1 MSARPSV
8 LTDPEQLKE
17 LLGVPFTPEQMAC
30 ITAPP
35 APQVIVA
42 GAGSGKTTVMAAR
55 VVWLVGTGAVAPE
68 QVLGL
73 TFTNKAAGELAER
86 VRTALARAGISDPD
100 PSPAEADSAG
110 GEPRISTYHAFA
122 GQLLKDHGLRI
133 GLEPSSRLLADAT
146 RFQLA
151 ARVLRE
157 APGPYPSLTKSVPD
171 LVSDLLALDGEL
183 SEHLVPPE
191 RLRAYDTEL
200 LSALADVKL
209 SNEDLRKVPETVRGR
224 LELLELVSR
233 YRAAKRSRDL
243 LDFGDQIALSA
254 QLATTRPEVGALLRE
269 EFRVVLLDEYQDTS
283 VAQRLLLSGL
293 FGGGTGHAVTAVGD
307 PCQAIYGWRGASV
320 ANLDDFPEHFP
331 YADGRPATR
340 FSLSENRRSGG
351 RLLDLANELAA
362 PLRAMH
368 EGVEALRPAPGAER
382 DGSVRCALLETHA
395 QELDWIGD
403 SIAHL
408 VRTGTEPREIA
419 VLCRSGG
426 DFARIQAVLV
436 ERDVPVEVVGLS
448 GLLHLP
454 EVADLVAVCEV
465 LQDPGANAALV
476 RLLIGP
482 RWRIG
487 ARDLALLGRRARTL
501 ISRAPS
507 SSDDDRLA
515 AAVEGVDPAEI
526 VSLADALETFLD
538 GAGQSAP
545 DQLPFSAAA
554 RVRFAHLAQEL
565 RDLRR
570 SLSDPL
576 MDVLHRVLSTTG
588 LDVELASSPH
598 ALAAR
603 RRETLSSFMDVA
615 AGFASLDGEASL
627 LAFLAF
633 LRTAAQYEKGL
644 DHALPGGE
652 NTVKVLTAHKSK
664 GLEWDVVVVPDLSAG
679 SFPKEKAPEVWT
691 SYPKVLPYALRG
703 DAPTLPPTPDWTS
716 PGLRA
721 FKSAL
726 KSHKAVEE
734 LRLGYVTFTRPRSL
748 LLASGHW
755 WGPTQK
761 KRRGPSTFLSAL
773 YEHCAAGHGE
783 IEAWADTPAPD
794 AENPALSTDTTPDHS
809 WPLPLDPTSLT
820 LRREAATLVE
830 SYLHPPS
837 TTGDRGAAG
846 YPGTQG
852 HPGRRGAAGYQG
864 AEGHPGTPGHLGH
877 LGDADHPGTRGRRGG
892 AGYPGTPD
900 GPEYRASRNHQTSP
914 EDPYLWPPHCEDP
927 AYDEEPP
934 APWPDPADEP
944 AGTALPWPDS
954 AGGAARADA
963 PWPDPAEEPAAA
975 EAARPQAG
983 AGRGRAVPAAAG
995 GTPQG
1000 VRGTAPVSGRGGVG
1014 EEEAPPPPDDL
1025 WPGDGYRAAPGP
1037 RPTDPADAL
1046 WPEDDT
1052 WAAPKPHPRPA
1063 APGGDDA
1070 LWPEGTEG
1078 PAPRPYPSAPADD
1091 LWPEAGDLARRRP
1104 RSAASAPADDLWPE
1118 DNDGTAPRPYP
1129 SAPADDLWPEAEDLA
1144 RPRPRPA
1151 APAPDPDDLWPE
1163 AEAEAEA
1170 GAADGDWAAARPR
1183 PRPATPGR
1191 TDAPWPEAGPT
1202 PGPLTPED
1210 ARAIASWDRD
1220 LDALEGE
1227 LRRAREAVRDVELPS
1242 ALSASQLLRLASD
1255 EQGFVRDLA
1264 RPMPKPPQPAARQGT
1279 RFHAWVESR
1288 FDELPLPHLDVLDPL
1303 TDLPGAQPPGGDG
1316 SDQDIAD
1323 EADLDALKAAFER
1336 SPYADRTPYRME
1348 VPVQLTLAGR
1358 VIRGRID
1365 AVYRTTDAGAD
1376 ADADGTGTTYEIVDW
1391 KTGRTT
1397 EADPLQLAV
1406 YRLAWAEATNTPLA
1420 QVTAVFLHVRSGRVI
1435 RPRNLPDRAR
1445 LEQILQGKTD
1455 TESDHRTDG

>member
-1 MSARPSV
+1 M
-8 LTDPEQLKE
+8 TDPEQLKE
-17 LLGVPFTPEQMAC
+17 LLGIPFTPEQMAC

-133 GLEPSSRLLADAT
+133 GLEPSARLLADAT

-157 APGPYPSLTKSVPD
+157 APGPYPALTKSVPD

-209 SNEDLRKVPETVRGR
+209 SNEDLRKVPEAVRGR
-224 LELLELVSR
+224 LELLELTER

-254 QLATTRPEVGALLRE
+254 RLATTRPEVGALLRE

-331 YADGRPATR
+331 YADGSPATR

-362 PLRAMH
+362 PLRALH

-395 QELDWIGD
+395 QELDWIAD
-403 SIAHL
+403 SVAHL

-501 ISRAPS
+501 ISRSSHSS

-576 MDVLHRVLSTTG
+576 MDVLHRVLATTG

-627 LAFLAF
+627 LAFLGF

-679 SFPKEKAPEVWT
+679 SFPKEKAPEAWT
-691 SYPKVLPYALRG
+691 SYAKVLPYALRG
-703 DAPTLPPTPDWTS
+703 DAPTLPPTPEWTS
-716 PGLRA
+716 PGLRS

-761 KRRGPSTFLSAL
+761 KPRGPSAFLTAL

-783 IEAWADTPAPD
+783 IEAWADAPEPD
-794 AENPALSTDTTPDHS
+794 AENPSLSTDTTPDHS
-809 WPLPLDPTSLT
+809 WPLPLDPASLT

-830 SYLHPPS
+830 SYLHPP
-837 TTGDRGAAG
+837 R
-846 YPGTQG
+846 P
-852 HPGRRGAAGYQG
+852 
-864 AEGHPGTPGHLGH
+864 TP
-877 LGDADHPGTRGRRGG
+877 
-892 AGYPGTPD
+892 
-900 GPEYRASRNHQTSP
+900 PEP
-914 EDPYLWPPHCEDP
+914 DPYLWPPHCEDP

-934 APWPDPADEP
+934 YPAPTPTPWPPHPANASATTPTSQRAGTDGSATAATPDPDPADASASAAIDGPWPDPVDGP
-944 AGTALPWPDS
+944 AG
-954 AGGAARADA
+954 ADG
-963 PWPDPAEEPAAA
+963 
-975 EAARPQAG
+975 RPQARTG
-983 AGRGRAVPAAAG
+983 PGVPGRAVPAAG
-995 GTPQG
+995 GGPPG
-1000 VRGTAPVSGRGGVG
+1000 VRGAAPVSGRGGVG

-1025 WPGDGYRAAPGP
+1025 WPDDGDQAWAAPG
-1037 RPTDPADAL
+1037 AD
-1046 WPEDDT
+1046 
-1052 WAAPKPHPRPA
+1052 
-1063 APGGDDA
+1063 
-1070 LWPEGTEG
+1070 
-1078 PAPRPYPSAPADD
+1078 SQ
-1091 LWPEAGDLARRRP
+1091 
-1104 RSAASAPADDLWPE
+1104 DLWPE
-1118 DNDGTAPRPYP
+1118 DGSGAWADSTPRLRPTAP
-1129 SAPADDLWPEAEDLA
+1129 AGNEDLWPEFEDGDRA
-1144 RPRPRPA
+1144 TPRPRPT
-1151 APAPDPDDLWPE
+1151 APGGDEDLWPE
-1163 AEAEAEA
+1163 DGPA
-1170 GAADGDWAAARPR
+1170 GGRQTAR
-1183 PRPATPGR
+1183 
-1191 TDAPWPEAGPT
+1191 
-1202 PGPLTPED
+1202 LTPEE

-1288 FDELPLPHLDVLDPL
+1288 FEELPLPHLDVLDPL
-1303 TDLPGAQPPGGDG
+1303 TDLPGAQPPGGDA

-1323 EADLDALKAAFER
+1323 EADLESLKAAFER

-1365 AVYRTTDAGAD
+1365 AVYRTAAADTAAATDTDTAADTATDAG
-1376 ADADGTGTTYEIVDW
+1376 GYEIVDW

-1420 QVTAVFLHVRSGRVI
+1420 RVTAVFLHVRSGRVI

-1455 TESDHRTDG
+1455 TESDRRTDG